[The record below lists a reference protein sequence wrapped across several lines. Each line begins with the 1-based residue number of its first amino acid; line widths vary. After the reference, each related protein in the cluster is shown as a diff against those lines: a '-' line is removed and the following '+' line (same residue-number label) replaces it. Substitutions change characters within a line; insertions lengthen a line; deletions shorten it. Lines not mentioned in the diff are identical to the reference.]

1 MTDLLEISLG
11 KSDLLI
17 FNFNFFIS
25 RFMFAHF
32 NWDSSGYFKELVGSN
47 KLSRSLGLIFCN
59 VSGLQGF
66 EDVIST
72 MQDVPGFV
80 ALADSSDGLVS
91 IDITPNAKR
100 MKTVFIGIRHL
111 ENDMP
116 ARDKCLEKIRE
127 IFRQFLSHLLREKN
141 RLHSQGIYLKPEIT
155 FHEIDRYFAS
165 GCACAYFQITVSTSV
180 DLRFNIEEWTD

>member
-1 MTDLLEISLG
+1 
-11 KSDLLI
+11 
-17 FNFNFFIS
+17 
-25 RFMFAHF
+25 MFAQF
-32 NWDSSGYFKELVGSN
+32 NWNSIEYFKKLVGSN
-47 KLSRSLGLIFCN
+47 KLSRSLGLLFCS

-72 MQDVPGFV
+72 MQETPGFV
-80 ALADSSDGLVS
+80 AVADSSDGLFS

-100 MKTVFIGIRHL
+100 MKTVFIGIRHE

-116 ARDKCLEKIRE
+116 ARERCLDKIRE

-180 DLRFNIEEWTD
+180 DLRFNVDEWNE